1 MNNLEE
7 QKEKLTEV
15 LNMLVE
21 TNHYGAMETPELTT
35 NRDKGWKYFGQ
46 HIILPKNDTEI
57 VYKGDDK
64 FTFVDFHNEDEP
76 EQLYT
81 KEQIVD
87 FYDGSYA
94 AYGVPV
100 MFEYIT
106 KKPLDSYHFCK
117 GYYETMCNLIMDLK
131 QEIEEYES
139 KNK

>member
-21 TNHYGAMETPELTT
+21 TNHYGTMETPELTT

-94 AYGVPV
+94 AYVVPV
-100 MFEYIT
+100 MFEYIS
-106 KKPLDSYHFCK
+106 KKPLYSYHFCK
-117 GYYETMCNLIMDLK
+117 GFYEKMSNLMLDLK